1 MLMRMTVADSIKTTL
16 PETDNA
22 KEFMRLVRERS
33 QPADKSLARTSMS
46 TLITMK
52 FDGSCTIHGHVIEIT
67 NITTRL
73 ETLGM
78 TANENFLV

>member
-1 MLMRMTVADSIKTTL
+1 MTIADSIKTTL

-46 TLITMK
+46 TLITMYY
-52 FDGSCTIHGHVIEIT
+52 GTLQLCLIQ
-67 NITTRL
+67 NIR
-73 ETLGM
+73 EH
-78 TANENFLV
+78 